1 MEKEKIKENEIYFLN
16 VLSTLAEG
24 GFYGWVNMGEVL
36 TKKNG
41 KLQCSQRVLL
51 EVKNIV
57 SKGFFDTYFELKN

>member
-1 MEKEKIKENEIYFLN
+1 MEKEKIKANETYFLN
-16 VLSTLAEG
+16 VLTLAEG

-57 SKGFFDTYFELKN
+57 SKGFFDTYFEMKN